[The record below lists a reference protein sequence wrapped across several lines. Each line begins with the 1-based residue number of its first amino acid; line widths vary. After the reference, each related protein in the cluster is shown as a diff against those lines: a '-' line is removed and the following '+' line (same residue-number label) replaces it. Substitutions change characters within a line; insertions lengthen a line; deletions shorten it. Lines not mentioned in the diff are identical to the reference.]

1 MRKVG
6 IYVYDLTIQSL
17 FLQLF
22 EKENLKEKNKLEGF
36 EKERKKT
43 HFEHPGVDFGIF
55 YLGGPNI

>member
-22 EKENLKEKNKLEGF
+22 EKENLKEKNKLEGL
-36 EKERKKT
+36 KRKGKNT
-43 HFEHPGVDFGIF
+43 F
-55 YLGGPNI
+55 

>member
-36 EKERKKT
+36 ERERKIK
-43 HFEHPGVDFGIF
+43 HILSILE
-55 YLGGPNI
+55 